1 LIKKIITLAIILGVS
16 IPIIGL
22 IYYSGMIFEI
32 SNLEET
38 NLEETNLEET
48 NLEETNL
55 EEINLQNDFLIAP
68 DVVIPMK
75 VSRPGCD
82 IEDICYI
89 PSNIVVEKGKS
100 VTWLN
105 EDSSFH
111 SVTSGFYPEPS
122 GFFDSGHLDPYQ
134 SYTLSFDEIGTYD
147 YFCTLHPWMFA
158 QVIVE

>member
-1 LIKKIITLAIILGVS
+1 MGISIL
-16 IPIIGL
+16 IIGL
-22 IYYSGMIFEI
+22 FLFNYNS
-32 SNLEET
+32 
-38 NLEETNLEET
+38 
-48 NLEETNL
+48 
-55 EEINLQNDFLIAP
+55 EEINSEETKTTVEEIIEA
-68 DVVIPMK
+68 DVIIPIK

-89 PSNIVVEKGKS
+89 PPNIVVEKGKS

-122 GFFDSGHLDPYQ
+122 GLFDSGHLDPYQ
-134 SYTLSFDEIGTYD
+134 SYTLSFDEYGVYD
-147 YFCTLHPWMFA
+147 YFCTLHPWMKA

>member
-1 LIKKIITLAIILGVS
+1 MS
-16 IPIIGL
+16 IIGL
-22 IYYSGMIFEI
+22 SL
-32 SNLEET
+32 SSLNSEET
-38 NLEETNLEET
+38 ISENYNS
-48 NLEETNL
+48 
-55 EEINLQNDFLIAP
+55 EEIGLQNDFLIAP
-68 DVVIPMK
+68 DVVIPIK

-89 PSNIVVEKGKS
+89 PSTIVVEKGKS

-122 GFFDSGHLDPYQ
+122 GLFDSGHLDPYE
-134 SYTLSFDEIGTYD
+134 SYTLSFDEYGVYD
-147 YFCTLHPWMFA
+147 YFCTLHPWMKA

>member
-1 LIKKIITLAIILGVS
+1 LIKKIITLAIILGIS
-16 IPIIGL
+16 ISIIGL
-22 IYYSGMIFEI
+22 SL
-32 SNLEET
+32 SNYNFEET
-38 NLEETNLEET
+38 NSEETT
-48 NLEETNL
+48 VKV
-55 EEINLQNDFLIAP
+55 EEIIKA
-68 DVVIPMK
+68 DVIIPIK

-122 GFFDSGHLDPYQ
+122 GLFDSGHLDPYQ
-134 SYTLSFDEIGTYD
+134 SYTLSFDEYGVYD
-147 YFCTLHPWMFA
+147 YFCTLHPWMKA

>member
-1 LIKKIITLAIILGVS
+1 MIKKIITIAIILGVS
-16 IPIIGL
+16 VSIIGL
-22 IYYSGMIFEI
+22 SLSGMTFEI
-32 SNLEET
+32 SNPEET
-38 NLEETNLEET
+38 NFEDIDSQAEQIME
-48 NLEETNL
+48 
-55 EEINLQNDFLIAP
+55 A
-68 DVVIPMK
+68 DVIIPMK

-89 PSNIVVEKGKS
+89 PSNIVVEKGKP

-122 GFFDSGHLDPYQ
+122 GLFDSGHLDPYQ
-134 SYTLSFDEIGTYD
+134 SYTLSFDETGTYD

-158 QVIVE
+158 QVIVV

>member
-1 LIKKIITLAIILGVS
+1 MIKKIITLTTILGIS
-16 IPIIGL
+16 ILIIGL
-22 IYYSGMIFEI
+22 FLFNYNS
-32 SNLEET
+32 EET
-38 NLEETNLEET
+38 SSEETKI
-48 NLEETNL
+48 
-55 EEINLQNDFLIAP
+55 EIEGIIEA
-68 DVVIPMK
+68 DVIIPIK

-89 PSNIVVEKGKS
+89 PPNIVVEKGKS

-122 GFFDSGHLDPYQ
+122 GLFDSGHLDPYQ
-134 SYTLSFDEIGTYD
+134 SYTLSFDEYGVYD
-147 YFCTLHPWMFA
+147 YFCTLHPWMKA

>member
-1 LIKKIITLAIILGVS
+1 MGISVS
-16 IPIIGL
+16 IIGL
-22 IYYSGMIFEI
+22 FLFNYNS
-32 SNLEET
+32 EET
-38 NLEETNLEET
+38 SSEETKT
-48 NLEETNL
+48 AI
-55 EEINLQNDFLIAP
+55 EEIIEA
-68 DVVIPMK
+68 DVIIPIK

-89 PSNIVVEKGKS
+89 PHNIVVEKGKS

-122 GFFDSGHLDPYQ
+122 GLFDSGHLDPYQ
-134 SYTLSFDEIGTYD
+134 SYTLSFDEYGVYD
-147 YFCTLHPWMFA
+147 YFCTLHPWMKA

>member
-1 LIKKIITLAIILGVS
+1 LIKKIITLTIILGISVS
-16 IPIIGL
+16 IIGL
-22 IYYSGMIFEI
+22 FLFNYNS
-32 SNLEET
+32 
-38 NLEETNLEET
+38 
-48 NLEETNL
+48 
-55 EEINLQNDFLIAP
+55 EEINSEETKTTVEEIIEA
-68 DVVIPMK
+68 DVIIPIK

-89 PSNIVVEKGKS
+89 PPNIVVEKGKS

-122 GFFDSGHLDPYQ
+122 GLFDSGHLDPYQ
-134 SYTLSFDEIGTYD
+134 SYTLSFDEYGVYD
-147 YFCTLHPWMFA
+147 YFCTLHPWMKA

>member
-1 LIKKIITLAIILGVS
+1 
-16 IPIIGL
+16 
-22 IYYSGMIFEI
+22 MIFEI

>member
-1 LIKKIITLAIILGVS
+1 MGISVS
-16 IPIIGL
+16 IIGL
-22 IYYSGMIFEI
+22 FLFNYNS
-32 SNLEET
+32 EET
-38 NLEETNLEET
+38 KTT
-48 NLEETNL
+48 V
-55 EEINLQNDFLIAP
+55 EEIIEA
-68 DVVIPMK
+68 DVIIPIK

-89 PSNIVVEKGKS
+89 PPNIVVEKGKS

-122 GFFDSGHLDPYQ
+122 GLFDSGHLDPYQ
-134 SYTLSFDEIGTYD
+134 SYTLSFDEYGVYD
-147 YFCTLHPWMFA
+147 YFCTLHPWMKA

>member
-1 LIKKIITLAIILGVS
+1 LGISVS
-16 IPIIGL
+16 IIGL
-22 IYYSGMIFEI
+22 FLFNYNS
-32 SNLEET
+32 EET
-38 NLEETNLEET
+38 SSEETKIAI
-48 NLEETNL
+48 
-55 EEINLQNDFLIAP
+55 EEIIEA
-68 DVVIPMK
+68 DVIIPIK

-89 PSNIVVEKGKS
+89 PPNIVVEKGKS

-122 GFFDSGHLDPYQ
+122 GLFDSGHLDPYE
-134 SYTLSFDEIGTYD
+134 SYTLSFDEYGVYD
-147 YFCTLHPWMFA
+147 YFCTLHPWMKA

>member
-1 LIKKIITLAIILGVS
+1 MGISVS
-16 IPIIGL
+16 IIGL
-22 IYYSGMIFEI
+22 FLFN
-32 SNLEET
+32 SNS
-38 NLEETNLEET
+38 
-48 NLEETNL
+48 
-55 EEINLQNDFLIAP
+55 EEINSEETKTTIEEIIEA
-68 DVVIPMK
+68 DVIIPIK

-89 PSNIVVEKGKS
+89 PPNIVVEKGKS

-122 GFFDSGHLDPYQ
+122 GLFDSGHLDPYQ
-134 SYTLSFDEIGTYD
+134 SYTLSFDEYGVYD
-147 YFCTLHPWMFA
+147 YFCTLHPWMKA

>member
-1 LIKKIITLAIILGVS
+1 MGISVS
-16 IPIIGL
+16 IIGL
-22 IYYSGMIFEI
+22 FLFNYNS
-32 SNLEET
+32 EET
-38 NLEETNLEET
+38 SSEETKT
-48 NLEETNL
+48 TV
-55 EEINLQNDFLIAP
+55 EEIIQA
-68 DVVIPMK
+68 DVIIPIK

-89 PSNIVVEKGKS
+89 PPNIVVEKGKS

-122 GFFDSGHLDPYQ
+122 GLFDSGHLDPYQ
-134 SYTLSFDEIGTYD
+134 SYTLSFDEYGVYD
-147 YFCTLHPWMFA
+147 YFCTLHPWMKA

>member
-1 LIKKIITLAIILGVS
+1 MIKKIITLTTILGIS
-16 IPIIGL
+16 ILIIGL
-22 IYYSGMIFEI
+22 FLFNYNS
-32 SNLEET
+32 EET
-38 NLEETNLEET
+38 SSEETKT
-48 NLEETNL
+48 TV
-55 EEINLQNDFLIAP
+55 EEIIKA
-68 DVVIPMK
+68 DVIIPIK

-89 PSNIVVEKGKS
+89 PPNIVVEKGKS

-122 GFFDSGHLDPYQ
+122 GLFDSGHLDPYQ
-134 SYTLSFDEIGTYD
+134 SYTLSFDEYGVYD
-147 YFCTLHPWMFA
+147 YFCTLHPWMKA